1 MNGFRVFGFCT
12 LYVKLAFLTLS
23 LSLRWWYESQCLV
36 HKLSIWL
43 DGQLPVW
50 LAGWV
55 FVFLPND
62 WDLVGC
68 EEFMSWQ
75 DAERETERVR
85 QGDWDRE
92 RAQTKKWR
100 ECVWKIEQRRGGT
113 LGVLL
118 GCSQRKL
125 SGGLFS
131 PSFWKRG
138 SMANHTHC
146 CKTTLRKKRGRKEKN
161 KEERRR
167 LREEKKTQHRRNTV
181 SHLIVDIKHSLLD
194 LLIDLLGC
202 VDESLP

>member
-131 PSFWKRG
+131 PSFLKEREHG
-138 SMANHTHC
+138 KPHTLLQNHTEEEE
-146 CKTTLRKKRGRKEKN
+146 GKE
-161 KEERRR
+161 
-167 LREEKKTQHRRNTV
+167 REEQRREKAAQGGKKTQHRRNTV

>member
-1 MNGFRVFGFCT
+1 MNLNVWFTNFLFGWMGSFQ
-12 LYVKLAFLTLS
+12 S
-23 LSLRWWYESQCLV
+23 
-36 HKLSIWL
+36 
-43 DGQLPVW
+43 DW
-50 LAGWV
+50 LAECL
-55 FVFLPND
+55 FSCPMTETL
-62 WDLVGC
+62 WDVRNLWAGK
-68 EEFMSWQ
+68 MPR
-75 DAERETERVR
+75 ERQRE
-85 QGDWDRE
+85 WDRE

-161 KEERRR
+161 KEDSGRK
-167 LREEKKTQHRRNTV
+167 KKTQHRRNTV

>member
-1 MNGFRVFGFCT
+1 MNLNVWFTNFLFGWMGSFQ
-12 LYVKLAFLTLS
+12 S
-23 LSLRWWYESQCLV
+23 
-36 HKLSIWL
+36 
-43 DGQLPVW
+43 DW
-50 LAGWV
+50 LAECL
-55 FVFLPND
+55 FSCPMTETL
-62 WDLVGC
+62 WDVRNLWAGK
-68 EEFMSWQ
+68 MP
-75 DAERETERVR
+75 RETERVR

-167 LREEKKTQHRRNTV
+167 LREEKKPTQEEHSISPHCWYQTLPPGSSHRSPWLCWWKPAVETGSETDREDRKVKTIF
-181 SHLIVDIKHSLLD
+181 LCWLL
-194 LLIDLLGC
+194 
-202 VDESLP
+202 

>member
-36 HKLSIWL
+36 HKFGWMGSFQS
-43 DGQLPVW
+43 DW
-50 LAGWV
+50 LAECL
-55 FVFLPND
+55 FSCPMTETL
-62 WDLVGC
+62 WDVRNLWAGK
-68 EEFMSWQ
+68 MP
-75 DAERETERVR
+75 RETERVR

-161 KEERRR
+161 KEERKR
-167 LREEKKTQHRRNTV
+167 LREGKKPNTGGTQYLT
-181 SHLIVDIKHSLLD
+181 SLL
-194 LLIDLLGC
+194 I
-202 VDESLP
+202 SNTPSWIFS